1 MKKIF
6 FCCLLLTSCV
16 LLSSCVSSHTVLS
29 QYTTVPV
36 SSYKYVVF
44 GEDQDKTAN
53 SLDGV
58 IMEAQSD
65 ISSFLVPVSRAQA
78 YELVENKGEFVLSPK
93 IHVQTQYWD
102 GGHTIITVDLI
113 DWHTGRS
120 VALLKGTGCGF
131 SILHDQNL
139 ALGSIRKQLRK
150 LFGK

>member
-1 MKKIF
+1 MKKLL
-6 FCCLLLTSCV
+6 FCCLLVTSCV
-16 LLSSCVSSHTVLS
+16 LLSSCGSSHTVLS

-36 SSYKYVVF
+36 SNYKYVVF
-44 GEDQDKTAN
+44 GENQDKTAN

-58 IMEAQSD
+58 MMEVESD
-65 ISSFLVPVSRAQA
+65 ISSFLMPVSRAQA
-78 YELVENKGEFVLSPK
+78 YELVENKGELVLSPK

-150 LFGK
+150 LFKN